1 MFTEAEQVLESEL
14 WPTRT
19 VADIGTLEQLKR
31 THDLDLEVFTK
42 VKEEEVEDVDMKDVS
57 SASRP
62 RARLKRQETLKT
74 SEILKSMK
82 SLNYD
87 NADDATFDSITSDN
101 YAFYARSLG
110 VAGMLVVLLGY
121 FCSQAFEVASKLW
134 LAAWTRYENTSE
146 GDMA

>member
-19 VADIGTLEQLKR
+19 VADIGTSEQLKR

>member
-1 MFTEAEQVLESEL
+1 M
-14 WPTRT
+14 
-19 VADIGTLEQLKR
+19 ADIGTLEQLKR